1 MRLYT
6 IGFTKTTAEN
16 FFDRLKEAEVKKV
29 LDIRLHNNSQ
39 LAGFAKKEDLAFF
52 LKQIV
57 PCDYEHRLDLA
68 PTEKILKKYRGQNGS
83 WNTYAKNFLKLIRDR
98 EIEKIFKKRQ
108 LEHSCLLCSED
119 KPHFC
124 HRKLVAEYLHEKW
137 GGIELVH
144 L

>member
-68 PTEKILKKYRGQNGS
+68 PTETILKRYRGQNGS

-124 HRKLVAEYLHEKW
+124 HRKLVAEYFHEKW